1 MLLLADVL
9 RQLLFERVTMFVV
22 PALLEPAQTAVVLL
36 FDGAPLPPVPPGAPL
51 PPVPPVGLSWAMA
64 MPPAV
69 AARAVAPKAATI
81 AFRVFMFL
89 AFLIWTCYPTAERRS
104 EGWCGTVVVP
114 PQQRQRLGTQKE
126 PAPKDRLPVEAV
138 CPRSG

>member
-1 MLLLADVL
+1 MLPLADVL
-9 RQLLFERVTMFVV
+9 RQLVFERVTMFVV
-22 PALLEPAQTAVVLL
+22 PALLGPAQTAVVVL

-89 AFLIWTCYPTAERRS
+89 SSLVWASFLPRVARPA
-104 EGWCGTVVVP
+104 CGRVT
-114 PQQRQRLGTQKE
+114 
-126 PAPKDRLPVEAV
+126 
-138 CPRSG
+138 SG